1 MEAKRQALL
10 SSQMKRKEQISA
22 KTEERDLQGSEKR
35 QNELYRQERSE
46 QRKIEDKLRRYGLG

>member
-1 MEAKRQALL
+1 
-10 SSQMKRKEQISA
+10 MKRKEQISA

-46 QRKIEDKLRRYGLG
+46 QRKIEDKLRRSGLG